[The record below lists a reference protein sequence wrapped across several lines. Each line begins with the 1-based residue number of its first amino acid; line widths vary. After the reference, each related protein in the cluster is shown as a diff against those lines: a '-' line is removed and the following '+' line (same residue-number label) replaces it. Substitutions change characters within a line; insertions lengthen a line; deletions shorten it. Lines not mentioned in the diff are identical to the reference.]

1 MNWVE
6 ACRDRQLA
14 DLPCKIELDKMGKII
29 MSPEEA
35 SCSVAPEICIEIL
48 SPTNPPAEM
57 LGAPEHPGK
66 RELYFGAG
74 ALEFW
79 MCDEAGNV
87 TFYDPA
93 GQLPKSKLCP
103 SFPNKV

>member
-6 ACRDRQLA
+6 ACRDRQL
-14 DLPCKIELDKMGKII
+14 G
-29 MSPEEA
+29 
-35 SCSVAPEICIEIL
+35 
-48 SPTNPPAEM
+48 
-57 LGAPEHPGK
+57 
-66 RELYFGAG
+66 ELYFGAG

>member
-1 MNWVE
+1 VLADAESIQQERPMNWVE
-6 ACRDRQLA
+6 ACRDRQL
-14 DLPCKIELDKMGKII
+14 G
-29 MSPEEA
+29 
-35 SCSVAPEICIEIL
+35 
-48 SPTNPPAEM
+48 
-57 LGAPEHPGK
+57 
-66 RELYFGAG
+66 ELYFGAG